1 MQKPKLIW
9 LNIMVFT
16 ITGLVTVLGVPAYAL
31 THGFDGWQIAAM
43 LFGVA
48 FCEISITAGYHR
60 LWSHKAYEAH
70 WTVRAILAIG
80 GTFATQNS
88 ILHWASDHR
97 RHHRYV
103 DDKLKDPYSAKL
115 GFWHSHMGWML
126 REYDAGYDPEYK
138 NCRDLQNDPIV
149 MWQHR
154 HYLPLVLGL
163 NFGIP
168 VMLGLWHGDLIGM
181 LILVGAAR
189 LVISH
194 HLTFFINSLAH
205 IWGSQPYSDQNSSRD
220 NGILAFLTMGEGY
233 HNYHHSFQRDYR
245 NGIRWYQF
253 DPTKWLIRSLSWIGL
268 AKNLYRTPIEKI
280 EISRAQMLLNT
291 TTRRLAQLPQ
301 ADILISRLQKEYE
314 VLMNRINEFSMARR
328 QWLEA
333 SKTSVV
339 ESYDIEILKEKVKA
353 LKVNLLQQ
361 KKDWLSLNEKFNQS
375 VISAFDR
382 MTTSS

>member
-1 MQKPKLIW
+1 
-9 LNIMVFT
+9 
-16 ITGLVTVLGVPAYAL
+16 
-31 THGFDGWQIAAM
+31 
-43 LFGVA
+43 
-48 FCEISITAGYHR
+48 
-60 LWSHKAYEAH
+60 
-70 WTVRAILAIG
+70 
-80 GTFATQNS
+80 
-88 ILHWASDHR
+88 
-97 RHHRYV
+97 
-103 DDKLKDPYSAKL
+103 
-115 GFWHSHMGWML
+115 
-126 REYDAGYDPEYK
+126 
-138 NCRDLQNDPIV
+138 

-301 ADILISRLQKEYE
+301 ADVLISRLQKEYE

>member
-1 MQKPKLIW
+1 
-9 LNIMVFT
+9 
-16 ITGLVTVLGVPAYAL
+16 
-31 THGFDGWQIAAM
+31 
-43 LFGVA
+43 
-48 FCEISITAGYHR
+48 
-60 LWSHKAYEAH
+60 
-70 WTVRAILAIG
+70 
-80 GTFATQNS
+80 
-88 ILHWASDHR
+88 
-97 RHHRYV
+97 
-103 DDKLKDPYSAKL
+103 
-115 GFWHSHMGWML
+115 
-126 REYDAGYDPEYK
+126 
-138 NCRDLQNDPIV
+138 
-149 MWQHR
+149 
-154 HYLPLVLGL
+154 
-163 NFGIP
+163 
-168 VMLGLWHGDLIGM
+168 
-181 LILVGAAR
+181 
-189 LVISH
+189 
-194 HLTFFINSLAH
+194 
-205 IWGSQPYSDQNSSRD
+205 
-220 NGILAFLTMGEGY
+220 MGEGY

-301 ADILISRLQKEYE
+301 ADVLISRLQKEYE

-361 KKDWLSLNEKFNQS
+361 KKDWLLLNEKFNQS